1 MHCSFNINKN
11 DESLQLIYNEEKIYI
26 KINSNKIS
34 EERLNSKES
43 FVFKYLIENSSI
55 SNPQS
60 ARDVEESFK
69 LHFDEE
75 FSLYALKN
83 IIASIRKKYR
93 NLCNK
98 AKINSNSELISNLY
112 KVGYFIDLDKSSENC
127 IAPKHNITPF
137 KPNHIELLKL
147 MINTYQKDLI
157 KALITVV
164 TISSFFLF
172 AIYFFQILYTTKIA
186 SEYSENTKLIAEEVM
201 NYGCGSQV
209 SVHALRHSLNI
220 DSVLLTTPY
229 RSCYISKTRSEMV
242 KLDQIDDFY
251 NSADFSYSHFAD
263 HEHNIDLTVR
273 ISKRP
278 IEARYKNSLLPLL
291 VDSVSIQKNDHDI
304 LNLGESN
311 QPIYQ
316 TSLSTGASITFYS
329 DNVVELWAALALLL
343 ATLLYRSYI
352 LGFITYMYRW
362 RHISFEEEPIIN
374 TKDNTVLY
382 YELLSRVHNVGVLSF
397 INTMRRTNLLTF
409 HTILIIETVKNAKLN
424 NNHEIY
430 GVNVCPSAL
439 VGSNFSKLK
448 EHLDAMEANEFVVEI
463 TEYSNIGYG
472 CEVIDNI
479 KAIKKLG
486 ITIALDDF
494 GTGNN
499 NIEIIGIISPT
510 YLKLD
515 RCFVKDIESGEH
527 HQGVLLNISEIGRL
541 SNITMIYEGVE
552 TRRQQYILCQLGYNL
567 HQGYLYSRPN
577 NSKEITSDPI

>member
-1 MHCSFNINKN
+1 MHCSFNINN
-11 DESLQLIYNEEKIYI
+11 NNESLQLIYNEEKIYI
-26 KINSNKIS
+26 KRDSNKIS
-34 EERLNSKES
+34 EETLNSKES
-43 FVFKYLIENSSI
+43 FVFKYLIEHSSI

-93 NLCNK
+93 SLCKK
-98 AKINSNSELISNLY
+98 AKVDNNSELISNLY
-112 KVGYFIDLDKSSENC
+112 KVGYFIDLDKSSTNR
-127 IAPKHNITPF
+127 IAPKYDINQF
-137 KPNHIELLKL
+137 KPSQFEMLKL
-147 MINTYQKDLI
+147 MFNTYHRELI
-157 KALITVV
+157 KALITVF

-172 AIYFFQILYTTKIA
+172 VVYFFQILYTTKIA
-186 SEYSENTKLIAEEVM
+186 NEYSENTKHIAAEVM
-201 NYGCGSQV
+201 DYGCDSHGA
-209 SVHALRHSLNI
+209 VHSLRHSLNL
-220 DSVLLTTPY
+220 DSVVMTTPY
-229 RSCYISKTRSEMV
+229 GSCYISKTRSKMIE
-242 KLDQIDDFY
+242 LDQVDDFY
-251 NSADFSYSHFAD
+251 DSADFAYSRFID
-263 HEHNIDLTVR
+263 TEHDIEMIVR
-273 ISKRP
+273 ISKRS

-291 VDSVSIQKNDHDI
+291 VDSISIQKNGYYI
-304 LNLGESN
+304 LNLGEESKS
-311 QPIYQ
+311 IYQ
-316 TSLSTGASITFYS
+316 TSLPTGATITFYS
-329 DNVVELWAALALLL
+329 DDIVALWIALSLIL

-352 LGFITYMYRW
+352 LGFVIYLFRW
-362 RHISFEEEPIIN
+362 KHISFEEEPIIN
-374 TKDNTVLY
+374 TEDNSVLY
-382 YELLSRVHNVGVLSF
+382 YELLSRVRNVGVLSF
-397 INTMRRTNLLTF
+397 INTMRHTNLLTF
-409 HTILIIETVKNAKLN
+409 HTILLIETVRKAKLN
-424 NNHEIY
+424 NSHEIY

-439 VGSNFSKLK
+439 VGSNFARLR
-448 EHLDAMEANEFVVEI
+448 EHLAAMEANEFVVEI

-479 KAIKKLG
+479 KDIKKLG

-499 NIEIIGIISPT
+499 NIEIINVISPT

-567 HQGYLYSRPN
+567 HQGYLYSRPQ
-577 NSKEITSDPI
+577 STTDG

>member
-1 MHCSFNINKN
+1 MHCSFNINN
-11 DESLQLIYNEEKIYI
+11 NNESLQLIYNEEKIYI
-26 KINSNKIS
+26 KRNSNKIS
-34 EERLNSKES
+34 EETLNSKES
-43 FVFKYLIENSSI
+43 FVFKYLIEHSSI

-93 NLCNK
+93 SLCKK
-98 AKINSNSELISNLY
+98 AKVDNNSELISNLY
-112 KVGYFIDLDKSSENC
+112 KVGYFIDLDKSSTNR
-127 IAPKHNITPF
+127 IAPKYDINQF
-137 KPNHIELLKL
+137 KPSQFEMLKL
-147 MINTYQKDLI
+147 MFNTYHRELI
-157 KALITVV
+157 KALIAVF

-172 AIYFFQILYTTKIA
+172 VVYFFQILYTTKIA
-186 SEYSENTKLIAEEVM
+186 NEYSENTKHIAAEVM
-201 NYGCGSQV
+201 DYGCDSHGA
-209 SVHALRHSLNI
+209 VHSLRHSLNL
-220 DSVLLTTPY
+220 DSVVMTTPY
-229 RSCYISKTRSEMV
+229 GSCYISKTRSKMIE
-242 KLDQIDDFY
+242 LDQVDDFY
-251 NSADFSYSHFAD
+251 DSADFAYSRFID
-263 HEHNIDLTVR
+263 TEHDIEMIVR
-273 ISKRP
+273 ISKRS

-291 VDSVSIQKNDHDI
+291 VDSISIQKNGYYI
-304 LNLGESN
+304 LNLGEESKS
-311 QPIYQ
+311 IYQ
-316 TSLSTGASITFYS
+316 TSLPTGATITFYS
-329 DNVVELWAALALLL
+329 DDIVALWIALSLIL

-352 LGFITYMYRW
+352 LGFVIYLFRW
-362 RHISFEEEPIIN
+362 KHISFEEEPIIN
-374 TKDNTVLY
+374 TEDNSVLY
-382 YELLSRVHNVGVLSF
+382 YELLSRVRNVGVLSF

-409 HTILIIETVKNAKLN
+409 HTILLIETVRKAKLN
-424 NNHEIY
+424 NSHEIY

-439 VGSNFSKLK
+439 VGSNFARLR
-448 EHLDAMEANEFVVEI
+448 EHLAAMEANEFVVEI

-479 KAIKKLG
+479 KDIKKLG

-499 NIEIIGIISPT
+499 NIEIINVISPT

-567 HQGYLYSRPN
+567 HQGYLYSRPQ
-577 NSKEITSDPI
+577 STTDG

>member
-1 MHCSFNINKN
+1 LPCQIGH
-11 DESLQLIYNEEKIYI
+11 
-26 KINSNKIS
+26 
-34 EERLNSKES
+34 
-43 FVFKYLIENSSI
+43 SSI

-93 NLCNK
+93 SLCKK
-98 AKINSNSELISNLY
+98 AKVDNNSELISNLY
-112 KVGYFIDLDKSSENC
+112 KVGYFIDLDKSSTNR
-127 IAPKHNITPF
+127 IAPKYDINQF
-137 KPNHIELLKL
+137 KPSQFEMLKL
-147 MINTYQKDLI
+147 MFNTYHRELI
-157 KALITVV
+157 KALIAVF

-172 AIYFFQILYTTKIA
+172 VVYFFQILYTTKIA
-186 SEYSENTKLIAEEVM
+186 NEYSENTKHIAAEVM
-201 NYGCGSQV
+201 DYGCDSHGA
-209 SVHALRHSLNI
+209 VHSLRHSLNL
-220 DSVLLTTPY
+220 DSVVMTTPY
-229 RSCYISKTRSEMV
+229 DSCYISKTRSKMIE
-242 KLDQIDDFY
+242 LNQLDDFY
-251 NSADFSYSHFAD
+251 DSADFAYSRFMD
-263 HEHNIDLTVR
+263 TEHDIEMVAR
-273 ISKRP
+273 ISKRS

-291 VDSVSIQKNDHDI
+291 VDSISIQKNGYHI
-304 LNLGESN
+304 LNLGEESKS
-311 QPIYQ
+311 IYQ
-316 TSLSTGASITFYS
+316 TSLPTGATITFYS
-329 DNVVELWAALALLL
+329 DDIVALWIALSLIL

-352 LGFITYMYRW
+352 LGFVIYLFRW
-362 RHISFEEEPIIN
+362 KHISFEEEPIIN
-374 TKDNTVLY
+374 TEDNCVLY
-382 YELLSRVHNVGVLSF
+382 YELLSRVRNVGVLSF

-409 HTILIIETVKNAKLN
+409 HTILLIETVRKAKLN
-424 NNHEIY
+424 NSHEIY

-439 VGSNFSKLK
+439 VGSNFARLR
-448 EHLDAMEANEFVVEI
+448 EHLAAMEANEFVVEI

-479 KAIKKLG
+479 KDIKKLG

-499 NIEIIGIISPT
+499 NIEIINVISPA

-577 NSKEITSDPI
+577 DSKEQ

>member
-1 MHCSFNINKN
+1 MHCSFNINN
-11 DESLQLIYNEEKIYI
+11 NNESLQLIYNEEKIYI
-26 KINSNKIS
+26 KRDSNKIS
-34 EERLNSKES
+34 EETLNSKES
-43 FVFKYLIENSSI
+43 FVFKYLIEHSSI

-93 NLCNK
+93 SLCKK
-98 AKINSNSELISNLY
+98 AKVDNNSEFISNLY
-112 KVGYFIDLDKSSENC
+112 KVGYFIDLDKSSTNR
-127 IAPKHNITPF
+127 IAPKYDINQF
-137 KPNHIELLKL
+137 KPSQFEMLKL
-147 MINTYQKDLI
+147 MFNTYHRELI
-157 KALITVV
+157 KALIAVF

-172 AIYFFQILYTTKIA
+172 VVYFSQILYTTKIA
-186 SEYSENTKLIAEEVM
+186 NEYSENTKHIAAEVM
-201 NYGCGSQV
+201 DYGCDSHGA
-209 SVHALRHSLNI
+209 VHSLRHSLNL
-220 DSVLLTTPY
+220 DSVVMTTPY
-229 RSCYISKTRSEMV
+229 DSCYISKTRSKMIE
-242 KLDQIDDFY
+242 LNQLDDFY
-251 NSADFSYSHFAD
+251 DSADFAYSRFMD
-263 HEHNIDLTVR
+263 TEHDIEMVAR
-273 ISKRP
+273 ISKRS

-291 VDSVSIQKNDHDI
+291 VDSISIQKNGYHI
-304 LNLGESN
+304 LNLGEESKS
-311 QPIYQ
+311 IYQ
-316 TSLSTGASITFYS
+316 TSLPTGATITFYS
-329 DNVVELWAALALLL
+329 DDIVALWIALSLIL

-352 LGFITYMYRW
+352 LGFVIYLFRW
-362 RHISFEEEPIIN
+362 KHISFEEEPIIN
-374 TKDNTVLY
+374 TEDNCVLY
-382 YELLSRVHNVGVLSF
+382 YELLSRVRNVGVLSF

-409 HTILIIETVKNAKLN
+409 HTILLIETVRKAKLN
-424 NNHEIY
+424 NSHEIY

-439 VGSNFSKLK
+439 VGSNFARLR
-448 EHLDAMEANEFVVEI
+448 EHLAAMEANEFVVEI

-479 KAIKKLG
+479 KDIKKLG

-499 NIEIIGIISPT
+499 NIEIINVISPA

-577 NSKEITSDPI
+577 DSKEQ

>member
-1 MHCSFNINKN
+1 MHCSFNINN
-11 DESLQLIYNEEKIYI
+11 NNESLQLIYNEEKIYI
-26 KINSNKIS
+26 KRDSNKIS
-34 EERLNSKES
+34 EETLNSKES
-43 FVFKYLIENSSI
+43 FVFKYLIEHSSI

-93 NLCNK
+93 SLCKK
-98 AKINSNSELISNLY
+98 AKVDNNSELISNLY
-112 KVGYFIDLDKSSENC
+112 KVGYFIDLDKSSTNR
-127 IAPKHNITPF
+127 IAPKYDINQF
-137 KPNHIELLKL
+137 KPSQFEMLKL
-147 MINTYQKDLI
+147 MFNTYHRELI
-157 KALITVV
+157 KALIAVF

-172 AIYFFQILYTTKIA
+172 VVYFSQILYTTKIA
-186 SEYSENTKLIAEEVM
+186 NEYSENTKHIAAEVM
-201 NYGCGSQV
+201 DYGCDSHGA
-209 SVHALRHSLNI
+209 VHSLRHSLNL
-220 DSVLLTTPY
+220 DSVVMTTPY
-229 RSCYISKTRSEMV
+229 DSCYISKTRSKMIE
-242 KLDQIDDFY
+242 LNQLDDFY
-251 NSADFSYSHFAD
+251 DSADFAYSRFMD
-263 HEHNIDLTVR
+263 TEHDIEMVAR
-273 ISKRP
+273 ISKRS

-291 VDSVSIQKNDHDI
+291 VDSISIQKNGYHI
-304 LNLGESN
+304 LNLGEESKS
-311 QPIYQ
+311 IYQ
-316 TSLSTGASITFYS
+316 TSLPTGATITFYS
-329 DNVVELWAALALLL
+329 DDIVALWIALSLIL

-352 LGFITYMYRW
+352 LGFVIYLFRW
-362 RHISFEEEPIIN
+362 KHISFEEEPIIN
-374 TKDNTVLY
+374 TEDNCVLY
-382 YELLSRVHNVGVLSF
+382 YELLSRVRNVGVLSF

-409 HTILIIETVKNAKLN
+409 HTILLIETVRKAKLN
-424 NNHEIY
+424 NSHEIY

-439 VGSNFSKLK
+439 VGSNFARLR
-448 EHLDAMEANEFVVEI
+448 EHLTAMEANEFVVEI

-479 KAIKKLG
+479 KDIKKLG

-499 NIEIIGIISPT
+499 NIEIINVISPA

-577 NSKEITSDPI
+577 DSKEQ

>member
-1 MHCSFNINKN
+1 MHCSFNINN
-11 DESLQLIYNEEKIYI
+11 NNESLQLIYNEEKIYI
-26 KINSNKIS
+26 KRDSNKIS
-34 EERLNSKES
+34 EETLNSKES
-43 FVFKYLIENSSI
+43 FVFKYLIEHSSI

-93 NLCNK
+93 SLCKK
-98 AKINSNSELISNLY
+98 AKVDNNSELISNLY
-112 KVGYFIDLDKSSENC
+112 KVGYFIDLDKSSTNR
-127 IAPKHNITPF
+127 IAPKYDINQF
-137 KPNHIELLKL
+137 KPSQFEMLKL
-147 MINTYQKDLI
+147 MFNTYHRELI
-157 KALITVV
+157 KALIAVF

-172 AIYFFQILYTTKIA
+172 VVYFFQILYTTKIA
-186 SEYSENTKLIAEEVM
+186 NEYSENTKHIAAEVM
-201 NYGCGSQV
+201 DYGCDSHGA
-209 SVHALRHSLNI
+209 VHSLRHSLNL
-220 DSVLLTTPY
+220 DSVVMTTPY
-229 RSCYISKTRSEMV
+229 GSCYISKTRSKMIE
-242 KLDQIDDFY
+242 LDQVDDFY
-251 NSADFSYSHFAD
+251 DSADFAYSRFID
-263 HEHNIDLTVR
+263 TEHDIEMIVR
-273 ISKRP
+273 ISKRS

-291 VDSVSIQKNDHDI
+291 VDSISIQKNGYYI
-304 LNLGESN
+304 LNLGEESKS
-311 QPIYQ
+311 IYQ
-316 TSLSTGASITFYS
+316 TSLPTGATITFYS
-329 DNVVELWAALALLL
+329 DDIVALWIALSLILV
-343 ATLLYRSYI
+343 TLLYRSYI
-352 LGFITYMYRW
+352 LGFVIYLFRW
-362 RHISFEEEPIIN
+362 KHISFEEEPIIN
-374 TKDNTVLY
+374 TEDNSVLY
-382 YELLSRVHNVGVLSF
+382 YELLSRVRNVGVLSF

-409 HTILIIETVKNAKLN
+409 HTILLIETVRKAKLN
-424 NNHEIY
+424 NSHEIY

-439 VGSNFSKLK
+439 VGSNFARLR
-448 EHLDAMEANEFVVEI
+448 EHLAAMEANEFVVEI

-479 KAIKKLG
+479 KDIKKLG

-499 NIEIIGIISPT
+499 NIEIINVISPT

-577 NSKEITSDPI
+577 DSKEQ

>member
-1 MHCSFNINKN
+1 MHCSFNINN
-11 DESLQLIYNEEKIYI
+11 NNESLQLIYNEEKIYI
-26 KINSNKIS
+26 KRDSNKIS
-34 EERLNSKES
+34 EETLNSKES
-43 FVFKYLIENSSI
+43 FVFKYLIEHSSI

-93 NLCNK
+93 NLCKK
-98 AKINSNSELISNLY
+98 AKIDNNSELISNLY
-112 KVGYFIDLDKSSENC
+112 KVGYFIDLDKSSTNC
-127 IAPKHNITPF
+127 IAPKYDINQF
-137 KPNHIELLKL
+137 KPSQIEMLK
-147 MINTYQKDLI
+147 MMFNTYHRELI
-157 KALITVV
+157 KALITVF

-172 AIYFFQILYTTKIA
+172 VVYFSQILYTTKIA
-186 SEYSENTKLIAEEVM
+186 NEYSENTKHIAAEVM
-201 NYGCGSQV
+201 DYGCDSHGA
-209 SVHALRHSLNI
+209 VHSLRHSLNL
-220 DSVLLTTPY
+220 DSVVMTTPY
-229 RSCYISKTRSEMV
+229 DSCYISKTRSKMIE
-242 KLDQIDDFY
+242 LNQLDDFY
-251 NSADFSYSHFAD
+251 DSADFAYSRFID
-263 HEHNIDLTVR
+263 TEHDIEMVAR
-273 ISKRP
+273 ISKRS
-278 IEARYKNSLLPLL
+278 IEARYNNSLLPLL
-291 VDSVSIQKNDHDI
+291 VDSISIQKNGNYI
-304 LNLGESN
+304 LNLGEESKS
-311 QPIYQ
+311 IYQ
-316 TSLSTGASITFYS
+316 TSLPTGATITFYS
-329 DNVVELWAALALLL
+329 DDIVALWIALSLIL

-352 LGFITYMYRW
+352 LGFVIYLFRW
-362 RHISFEEEPIIN
+362 KHISFEEEPIIN
-374 TKDNTVLY
+374 TEDNSVLY
-382 YELLSRVHNVGVLSF
+382 YELLSRVRNVGVLSF

-409 HTILIIETVKNAKLN
+409 HTILLIETVRKAKLN
-424 NNHEIY
+424 NSHEIY

-439 VGSNFSKLK
+439 VGSNFARLR
-448 EHLDAMEANEFVVEI
+448 EHLTAMEANEFVVEI

-479 KAIKKLG
+479 KDIKKLG

-499 NIEIIGIISPT
+499 NIEIINVISPT

-577 NSKEITSDPI
+577 DSKEQ

>member
-1 MHCSFNINKN
+1 MHCSFNINN
-11 DESLQLIYNEEKIYI
+11 NNESLQLIYNEEKIYI
-26 KINSNKIS
+26 KRDSNKIS
-34 EERLNSKES
+34 EETLNSKES
-43 FVFKYLIENSSI
+43 FVFKYLIEHSSI

-93 NLCNK
+93 SLCKK
-98 AKINSNSELISNLY
+98 AKVDNNSELISNLY
-112 KVGYFIDLDKSSENC
+112 KVGYFIDLDKSSTNR
-127 IAPKHNITPF
+127 IAPKYDINQF
-137 KPNHIELLKL
+137 KPSQFEMLKL
-147 MINTYQKDLI
+147 MFNTYHRELI
-157 KALITVV
+157 KALIAVF

-172 AIYFFQILYTTKIA
+172 VVYFFQILYTTKIA
-186 SEYSENTKLIAEEVM
+186 NEYSENTKHIAAEVM
-201 NYGCGSQV
+201 DYGCDSHGA
-209 SVHALRHSLNI
+209 VHSLRHSLNL
-220 DSVLLTTPY
+220 DSVVMTTPY
-229 RSCYISKTRSEMV
+229 DSCYISKTRSKMIE
-242 KLDQIDDFY
+242 LNQLDDFY
-251 NSADFSYSHFAD
+251 DSADFAYSRFMD
-263 HEHNIDLTVR
+263 TEHDIEMVAR
-273 ISKRP
+273 ISKRS

-291 VDSVSIQKNDHDI
+291 VDSISIQKNGYHI
-304 LNLGESN
+304 LNLGEESKS
-311 QPIYQ
+311 IYQ
-316 TSLSTGASITFYS
+316 TSLPTGATITFYS
-329 DNVVELWAALALLL
+329 DDIVALWIALSLIL

-352 LGFITYMYRW
+352 LGFVIYLFRW
-362 RHISFEEEPIIN
+362 KHISFEEEPIIN
-374 TKDNTVLY
+374 TEDNCVLY
-382 YELLSRVHNVGVLSF
+382 YELLSRVRNVGVLSF

-409 HTILIIETVKNAKLN
+409 HTILLIETVRKAKLN
-424 NNHEIY
+424 NSHEIY

-439 VGSNFSKLK
+439 VGSNFARLR
-448 EHLDAMEANEFVVEI
+448 EHLAAMEANEFVVEI

-479 KAIKKLG
+479 KDIKKLG

-499 NIEIIGIISPT
+499 NIEIINVISPA

-577 NSKEITSDPI
+577 DSKEQ

>member
-1 MHCSFNINKN
+1 MHCSFNINN
-11 DESLQLIYNEEKIYI
+11 NNESLQLIYNEEKIYI
-26 KINSNKIS
+26 KRDSNKIS
-34 EERLNSKES
+34 EETLNSKES
-43 FVFKYLIENSSI
+43 FVFKYLIEHSSI

-93 NLCNK
+93 SLCKK
-98 AKINSNSELISNLY
+98 AKVDNNSELISNLY
-112 KVGYFIDLDKSSENC
+112 KVGYFIDLDKSSTNR
-127 IAPKHNITPF
+127 IAPKYDINQF
-137 KPNHIELLKL
+137 KPSQFEMLKL
-147 MINTYQKDLI
+147 MFNTYHRELI
-157 KALITVV
+157 KALIAVF

-172 AIYFFQILYTTKIA
+172 VVYFFQILYTTKIA
-186 SEYSENTKLIAEEVM
+186 NEYSENTKHIAAELM
-201 NYGCGSQV
+201 DYGCDSQGA
-209 SVHALRHSLNI
+209 VHSLRHSLNL
-220 DSVLLTTPY
+220 DSVVMTTPY
-229 RSCYISKTRSEMV
+229 GSCYISKTRSKMIELNQV
-242 KLDQIDDFY
+242 DDFY
-251 NSADFSYSHFAD
+251 DSADFAYSRFMD
-263 HEHNIDLTVR
+263 TEHDIEMVAR
-273 ISKRP
+273 ISKRS

-291 VDSVSIQKNDHDI
+291 VDSISIQKNGYYI
-304 LNLGESN
+304 LNLGEESKS
-311 QPIYQ
+311 IYQ
-316 TSLSTGASITFYS
+316 TSLPTGATITFYS
-329 DNVVELWAALALLL
+329 DDIVALWIALSLIL

-352 LGFITYMYRW
+352 LGFVIYLFRW
-362 RHISFEEEPIIN
+362 KHISFEEEPIIN
-374 TKDNTVLY
+374 TEDNSVLY
-382 YELLSRVHNVGVLSF
+382 YELLSRVRNVGVLSF
-397 INTMRRTNLLTF
+397 INTMRLTNLLTF
-409 HTILIIETVKNAKLN
+409 HTILLIETVRKAKLN
-424 NNHEIY
+424 NSHEIY

-439 VGSNFSKLK
+439 VGSNFARLR
-448 EHLDAMEANEFVVEI
+448 EHLAAMEANEFVVEI

-479 KAIKKLG
+479 KDIKKLG

-499 NIEIIGIISPT
+499 NIEIINVISPT

-577 NSKEITSDPI
+577 DSKEQ

>member
-1 MHCSFNINKN
+1 MHCSFNINN
-11 DESLQLIYNEEKIYI
+11 NNESLQLIYNEEKIYI
-26 KINSNKIS
+26 KRDSNKIS
-34 EERLNSKES
+34 EETLNSKES
-43 FVFKYLIENSSI
+43 FVFKYLIEHSSI

-93 NLCNK
+93 SLCKK
-98 AKINSNSELISNLY
+98 AKVDNNSELISNLY
-112 KVGYFIDLDKSSENC
+112 KVGYFIDLDKSSTNR
-127 IAPKHNITPF
+127 IAPKYDINQF
-137 KPNHIELLKL
+137 KPSQFEMLKL
-147 MINTYQKDLI
+147 MFNTYHRELI
-157 KALITVV
+157 KALITVF

-172 AIYFFQILYTTKIA
+172 VVYFFQILYTTKIA
-186 SEYSENTKLIAEEVM
+186 NEYSENTKHIAAEVM
-201 NYGCGSQV
+201 DYGCDSHGA
-209 SVHALRHSLNI
+209 VHSLRHSLNL
-220 DSVLLTTPY
+220 DSVVMTTPY
-229 RSCYISKTRSEMV
+229 SSCYISKTRSKMIE
-242 KLDQIDDFY
+242 LDQVDDFY
-251 NSADFSYSHFAD
+251 DSADFVYSRFID
-263 HEHNIDLTVR
+263 TEHDIEMIVR
-273 ISKRP
+273 ISKRS

-291 VDSVSIQKNDHDI
+291 VDSISIQKNGYYI
-304 LNLGESN
+304 LNLGEESKS
-311 QPIYQ
+311 IYQ
-316 TSLSTGASITFYS
+316 TSLPTGATITFYS
-329 DNVVELWAALALLL
+329 DDIVALWIALSLILAA
-343 ATLLYRSYI
+343 LLYRSYI
-352 LGFITYMYRW
+352 LGFMIYLFRW
-362 RHISFEEEPIIN
+362 KHISFEEEPIIN
-374 TKDNTVLY
+374 TEDSSVLY
-382 YELLSRVHNVGVLSF
+382 YELLSRVRNVGVLSF

-409 HTILIIETVKNAKLN
+409 HTILLIETVRKAKLN
-424 NNHEIY
+424 NSHEIY

-439 VGSNFSKLK
+439 VGSNFARLR
-448 EHLDAMEANEFVVEI
+448 EHLAAMEANEFVVEI

-479 KAIKKLG
+479 KDIKKLG

-499 NIEIIGIISPT
+499 NIEIINVISPT

-567 HQGYLYSRPN
+567 HQGYLYSRPQ
-577 NSKEITSDPI
+577 STTDA

>member
-1 MHCSFNINKN
+1 MHCSFNINN
-11 DESLQLIYNEEKIYI
+11 NNESLQLIYNEEKIYI
-26 KINSNKIS
+26 KKDSNKIS
-34 EERLNSKES
+34 EETLNSKES
-43 FVFKYLIENSSI
+43 FVFKYLIENASI

-93 NLCNK
+93 NLCKK
-98 AKINSNSELISNLY
+98 AKVDNNSELISNLY
-112 KVGYFIDLDKSSENC
+112 KVGYFIDLDKSSENR
-127 IAPKHNITPF
+127 IAPKYDINQF
-137 KPNHIELLKL
+137 KPSQATMLKL
-147 MINTYQKDLI
+147 MFNTYHKELI
-157 KALITVV
+157 RALITVLTV
-164 TISSFFLF
+164 TSLFLLV
-172 AIYFFQILYTTKIA
+172 IYFFQILYTMKIA
-186 SEYSENTKLIAEEVM
+186 DEYSENTLHIAEEIM
-201 NYGCGSQV
+201 DFGCDTTGAIHS
-209 SVHALRHSLNI
+209 LRHSLNL
-220 DSVLLTTPY
+220 DSVVMTTPQG
-229 RSCYISKTRSEMV
+229 SCFISKARSQSVEID
-242 KLDQIDDFY
+242 KIDDFY
-251 NSADFSYSHFAD
+251 DSRDFSYSRFTNS
-263 HEHNIDLTVR
+263 EKNTELTVR
-273 ISKRP
+273 ISKGS
-278 IEARYKNSLLPLL
+278 IEARYRNSLLPLL
-291 VDSVSIQKNDHDI
+291 VDSVSIQKNGYYI
-304 LNLGESN
+304 LNLGETN
-311 QPIYQ
+311 QAIY
-316 TSLSTGASITFYS
+316 TSPLPSGATITFYS
-329 DNVVELWAALALLL
+329 DDIVALWMATSILLS
-343 ATLLYRSYI
+343 TLLYRSYI
-352 LGFITYMYRW
+352 LGFFIYLFRW
-362 RHISFEEEPIIN
+362 KNISFEEEPIIN
-374 TKDNTVLY
+374 TEDNTVLY
-382 YELLSRVHNVGVLSF
+382 YELLSRVRNVGVLSF

-409 HTILIIETVKNAKLN
+409 HTILLIETVRNAKLHN
-424 NNHEIY
+424 SHEIY

-439 VGSNFSKLK
+439 VGNNFSKLK

-499 NIEIIGIISPT
+499 NIEIISVISPT

-567 HQGYLYSRPN
+567 HQGYLYSRPQ
-577 NSKEITSDPI
+577 STFS

>member
-1 MHCSFNINKN
+1 MHCSFNINN
-11 DESLQLIYNEEKIYI
+11 NNESLQLIYNEEKIYI
-26 KINSNKIS
+26 KRDSNKIS
-34 EERLNSKES
+34 EETLNSKES
-43 FVFKYLIENSSI
+43 FVFKYLIEHSSI

-93 NLCNK
+93 SLCKK
-98 AKINSNSELISNLY
+98 AKVDNNSELISNLY
-112 KVGYFIDLDKSSENC
+112 KVGYFIDLDKSSTNR
-127 IAPKHNITPF
+127 IAPKYDINQF
-137 KPNHIELLKL
+137 KPSQFEMLKL
-147 MINTYQKDLI
+147 MFNTYHRELI
-157 KALITVV
+157 KALITVFTV
-164 TISSFFLF
+164 SSFFLF
-172 AIYFFQILYTTKIA
+172 VVYFFQILYTTKIA
-186 SEYSENTKLIAEEVM
+186 NEYSENTKHIAAEVM
-201 NYGCGSQV
+201 DYGCDSHGA
-209 SVHALRHSLNI
+209 VHSLRHSLNL
-220 DSVLLTTPY
+220 DSVVMTTPY
-229 RSCYISKTRSEMV
+229 DSCYISKTRSKMIE
-242 KLDQIDDFY
+242 LNQLDDFY
-251 NSADFSYSHFAD
+251 DSADFAYSRFMD
-263 HEHNIDLTVR
+263 TEHDIEMVAR
-273 ISKRP
+273 ISKRS

-291 VDSVSIQKNDHDI
+291 VDSISIQKNGYHI
-304 LNLGESN
+304 LNLGEESKS
-311 QPIYQ
+311 IYQ
-316 TSLSTGASITFYS
+316 TSLPTGATITFYS
-329 DNVVELWAALALLL
+329 DDIVALWIALSLIL

-352 LGFITYMYRW
+352 LGFVIYLFRW
-362 RHISFEEEPIIN
+362 KHISFEEEPIIN
-374 TKDNTVLY
+374 TEDNCVLY
-382 YELLSRVHNVGVLSF
+382 YELLSRVRNVGVLSF

-409 HTILIIETVKNAKLN
+409 HTILLIETVRKAKLN
-424 NNHEIY
+424 NSHEIY

-439 VGSNFSKLK
+439 VGSNFARLR
-448 EHLDAMEANEFVVEI
+448 EHLAAMEANEFVVEI

-479 KAIKKLG
+479 KDIKKLG

-499 NIEIIGIISPT
+499 NIEIINVISPA

-577 NSKEITSDPI
+577 DSKEQ

>member
-1 MHCSFNINKN
+1 MHCSFNINN
-11 DESLQLIYNEEKIYI
+11 NNESLQLIYNEEKIYI
-26 KINSNKIS
+26 KRDSNKIS
-34 EERLNSKES
+34 EETLNSKES
-43 FVFKYLIENSSI
+43 FVFKYLIEHSSI

-93 NLCNK
+93 SLCKK
-98 AKINSNSELISNLY
+98 AKVDNNSELISNLY
-112 KVGYFIDLDKSSENC
+112 KVGYFIDLDKSSTNR
-127 IAPKHNITPF
+127 IAPKYDINQF
-137 KPNHIELLKL
+137 KPSQFEMLKL
-147 MINTYQKDLI
+147 MFNTYHRELI
-157 KALITVV
+157 KALIAVF

-172 AIYFFQILYTTKIA
+172 VVYFFQILYTTKIA
-186 SEYSENTKLIAEEVM
+186 NEYSENTKHIAAEVM
-201 NYGCGSQV
+201 DYGCDSHGA
-209 SVHALRHSLNI
+209 VHSLRHSLNL
-220 DSVLLTTPY
+220 DSVVMTTPY
-229 RSCYISKTRSEMV
+229 GSCYISKTRSKMIELNQV
-242 KLDQIDDFY
+242 DDFY
-251 NSADFSYSHFAD
+251 DSADFAYSRFID
-263 HEHNIDLTVR
+263 TEHDIEMVAR
-273 ISKRP
+273 ISKRS
-278 IEARYKNSLLPLL
+278 IEARYNNSLLPLL
-291 VDSVSIQKNDHDI
+291 VDSISIQKNGYYI
-304 LNLGESN
+304 LNLGEESKS
-311 QPIYQ
+311 IYQ
-316 TSLSTGASITFYS
+316 TSLPTGATITFYS
-329 DNVVELWAALALLL
+329 DDIVALWIALSLIL

-352 LGFITYMYRW
+352 LGFVIYLFRW
-362 RHISFEEEPIIN
+362 KHISFEEEPIIN
-374 TKDNTVLY
+374 TEDNCVLY
-382 YELLSRVHNVGVLSF
+382 YELLSRVRNVDVLSF

-409 HTILIIETVKNAKLN
+409 HTILLIETVRKAKLN
-424 NNHEIY
+424 NSHEIY

-439 VGSNFSKLK
+439 VGSNFARLR
-448 EHLDAMEANEFVVEI
+448 EHLAAMEANEFVVEI

-479 KAIKKLG
+479 KDIKKLG

-499 NIEIIGIISPT
+499 NIEIINVISPA

-577 NSKEITSDPI
+577 DSKEQ

>member
-1 MHCSFNINKN
+1 MHCSFNINN
-11 DESLQLIYNEEKIYI
+11 NNESLQLIYNEEKIYI
-26 KINSNKIS
+26 KNNSNKIS
-34 EERLNSKES
+34 EESLNSKES
-43 FVFKYLIENSSI
+43 FVFKYLIEHSSI

-93 NLCNK
+93 NLCKK
-98 AKINSNSELISNLY
+98 AKIDNNSELISNLY
-112 KVGYFIDLDKSSENC
+112 KVGYFIDLDKSSTNR
-127 IAPKHNITPF
+127 IAPKYDINQF
-137 KPNHIELLKL
+137 KPSQFEMLKL
-147 MINTYQKDLI
+147 MFNTYHRELI
-157 KALITVV
+157 KALIAVF

-172 AIYFFQILYTTKIA
+172 VVYFSQILYTTKIA
-186 SEYSENTKLIAEEVM
+186 NEYSENTKHIAAEVM
-201 NYGCGSQV
+201 DYGCDSHGA
-209 SVHALRHSLNI
+209 VHSLRHSLNL
-220 DSVLLTTPY
+220 DSVVMTTPY
-229 RSCYISKTRSEMV
+229 GSCYISKTRSKMIELNQV
-242 KLDQIDDFY
+242 DDFY
-251 NSADFSYSHFAD
+251 DSADFAYSRFID
-263 HEHNIDLTVR
+263 TEHDIEMVAR
-273 ISKRP
+273 ISKRS
-278 IEARYKNSLLPLL
+278 IEARYNNSLLPLL
-291 VDSVSIQKNDHDI
+291 VDSISIQKNGNYI
-304 LNLGESN
+304 LNLGEESKS
-311 QPIYQ
+311 IYQ
-316 TSLSTGASITFYS
+316 TSLPTGATITFYS
-329 DNVVELWAALALLL
+329 DDIVALWIALSLIL

-352 LGFITYMYRW
+352 LGFVIYLFRW
-362 RHISFEEEPIIN
+362 KHISFEEEPIIN
-374 TKDNTVLY
+374 TEDNCVLY
-382 YELLSRVHNVGVLSF
+382 YELLSRVRNVGVLSF

-409 HTILIIETVKNAKLN
+409 HTILLIETVRKAKLN
-424 NNHEIY
+424 NSHEIY

-439 VGSNFSKLK
+439 VGSNFARLR
-448 EHLDAMEANEFVVEI
+448 EHLAAMEANEFVVEI

-479 KAIKKLG
+479 KDIKKLG

-499 NIEIIGIISPT
+499 NIEIINVISPA

-577 NSKEITSDPI
+577 DSKEQ

>member
-1 MHCSFNINKN
+1 MHCSFNINN
-11 DESLQLIYNEEKIYI
+11 NNESLQLIYNEEKIYI
-26 KINSNKIS
+26 KRDSNKIS
-34 EERLNSKES
+34 EETLNSKES
-43 FVFKYLIENSSI
+43 FVFKYLIEHSSI

-93 NLCNK
+93 SLCKK
-98 AKINSNSELISNLY
+98 AKVDNNSELISNLY
-112 KVGYFIDLDKSSENC
+112 KVGYFIDLDKSSTNR
-127 IAPKHNITPF
+127 IAPKYDINQF
-137 KPNHIELLKL
+137 KPSQFEMLKL
-147 MINTYQKDLI
+147 MFNTYHRELI
-157 KALITVV
+157 KALIAVF

-172 AIYFFQILYTTKIA
+172 VVYFFQILYTTKIA
-186 SEYSENTKLIAEEVM
+186 NEYSENTKHIAAEVM
-201 NYGCGSQV
+201 DYGCDSHGA
-209 SVHALRHSLNI
+209 VHSLRHSLNL
-220 DSVLLTTPY
+220 DSVVMTTPY
-229 RSCYISKTRSEMV
+229 GSCYISKTRSKMIE
-242 KLDQIDDFY
+242 LDQVDDFY
-251 NSADFSYSHFAD
+251 DSADFAYSRFID
-263 HEHNIDLTVR
+263 TEHDIEMIVR
-273 ISKRP
+273 ISKRS

-291 VDSVSIQKNDHDI
+291 VDSISIQKNGYYI
-304 LNLGESN
+304 LNLGEESKS
-311 QPIYQ
+311 IYQ
-316 TSLSTGASITFYS
+316 TSLPTGATITFYS
-329 DNVVELWAALALLL
+329 DDIVALWIALSLIL

-352 LGFITYMYRW
+352 LGFVIYLFRW
-362 RHISFEEEPIIN
+362 KHISFEEEPIIN
-374 TKDNTVLY
+374 TEDNSVLY
-382 YELLSRVHNVGVLSF
+382 YELLSRVRNVGVLSF

-409 HTILIIETVKNAKLN
+409 HTILLIETVRKAKLN
-424 NNHEIY
+424 NSHEIY

-439 VGSNFSKLK
+439 VGSNFARLR
-448 EHLDAMEANEFVVEI
+448 EHLAAMEANEFVVEI

-479 KAIKKLG
+479 KDIKKLG

-499 NIEIIGIISPT
+499 NIEIINVISPT

-567 HQGYLYSRPN
+567 HQGYLYSRPQ
-577 NSKEITSDPI
+577 STTDG

>member
-1 MHCSFNINKN
+1 MHCSFNINN
-11 DESLQLIYNEEKIYI
+11 NNESLQLIYNEEKIYI
-26 KINSNKIS
+26 KRDSNKIS
-34 EERLNSKES
+34 EETLNSKES
-43 FVFKYLIENSSI
+43 FVFKYLIEHSSI

-93 NLCNK
+93 SLCKK
-98 AKINSNSELISNLY
+98 AKVDNNSELISNLY
-112 KVGYFIDLDKSSENC
+112 KVGYFIDLDKSSTNR
-127 IAPKHNITPF
+127 IAPKYDINQF
-137 KPNHIELLKL
+137 KPSQFEMLKL
-147 MINTYQKDLI
+147 MFNTYHRELI
-157 KALITVV
+157 KALIAVF

-172 AIYFFQILYTTKIA
+172 VVYFFQILYTTKIA
-186 SEYSENTKLIAEEVM
+186 NEYSENTKHIAAEVM
-201 NYGCGSQV
+201 DYGCVNHGA
-209 SVHALRHSLNI
+209 VHSLRHSLNL
-220 DSVLLTTPY
+220 DSVVMTTPY
-229 RSCYISKTRSEMV
+229 GSCYISKTRSKMIEI
-242 KLDQIDDFY
+242 DQVDDFY
-251 NSADFSYSHFAD
+251 DSADFAYSRFID
-263 HEHNIDLTVR
+263 TEHNIEMVAR
-273 ISKRP
+273 ISKRS

-291 VDSVSIQKNDHDI
+291 VDSISIQKNGYYI
-304 LNLGESN
+304 LNLGEENKS
-311 QPIYQ
+311 IYQ
-316 TSLSTGASITFYS
+316 TQLPTGAIITFYS
-329 DNVVELWAALALLL
+329 DDIVALWITLSLIL

-352 LGFITYMYRW
+352 LGFVIYLFRW
-362 RHISFEEEPIIN
+362 KHISFEEEPIIN
-374 TKDNTVLY
+374 TEDNSVLY
-382 YELLSRVHNVGVLSF
+382 YELLSRVRNVGVLSF

-409 HTILIIETVKNAKLN
+409 HIILLIETVRKAKLN
-424 NNHEIY
+424 NSHEIY

-439 VGSNFSKLK
+439 VGSNFARLRA
-448 EHLDAMEANEFVVEI
+448 HLAAMEANEFVVEI

-479 KAIKKLG
+479 KDIKKLG

-499 NIEIIGIISPT
+499 NIEIINVISPT

-577 NSKEITSDPI
+577 DSEEQ

>member
-1 MHCSFNINKN
+1 MHCSFNINN
-11 DESLQLIYNEEKIYI
+11 NNESLQLIYNEEKIYI
-26 KINSNKIS
+26 KRDSNKIS
-34 EERLNSKES
+34 EETLNSKES
-43 FVFKYLIENSSI
+43 FVFKYLIEHSSI

-93 NLCNK
+93 SLCKK
-98 AKINSNSELISNLY
+98 AKVDNNSELISNLY
-112 KVGYFIDLDKSSENC
+112 KVGYFIDLDKSSTNR
-127 IAPKHNITPF
+127 IAPKYDINQF
-137 KPNHIELLKL
+137 KPSQFEMLKL
-147 MINTYQKDLI
+147 MFNTYHRELI
-157 KALITVV
+157 KALIAVF

-172 AIYFFQILYTTKIA
+172 VVYFFQILYTTKIA
-186 SEYSENTKLIAEEVM
+186 NEYSENTKHIASEVM
-201 NYGCGSQV
+201 DYGCDSHGA
-209 SVHALRHSLNI
+209 VHSLRHSLNL
-220 DSVLLTTPY
+220 DSVVMTTPY
-229 RSCYISKTRSEMV
+229 GSCYISKTRSKMIELNQV
-242 KLDQIDDFY
+242 DDFY
-251 NSADFSYSHFAD
+251 DSADFAYSRFID
-263 HEHNIDLTVR
+263 TEHDIEMIVR
-273 ISKRP
+273 ISKRS

-291 VDSVSIQKNDHDI
+291 VDSISIQKNGYYI
-304 LNLGESN
+304 LNLGEESKS
-311 QPIYQ
+311 IYQ
-316 TSLSTGASITFYS
+316 TSLPTGATITFYS
-329 DNVVELWAALALLL
+329 DDIVALWIALSLIL

-352 LGFITYMYRW
+352 LGFVIYLFRW
-362 RHISFEEEPIIN
+362 KHISFEEEPIIN
-374 TKDNTVLY
+374 TEDNSVLY
-382 YELLSRVHNVGVLSF
+382 YELLSRVRNVGVLSF

-409 HTILIIETVKNAKLN
+409 HTILLIETVRKAKLN
-424 NNHEIY
+424 NSHEIY

-439 VGSNFSKLK
+439 VGSNFARLR
-448 EHLDAMEANEFVVEI
+448 EHLVAMEANEFVVEI

-479 KAIKKLG
+479 KDIKKLG

-499 NIEIIGIISPT
+499 NIEIINVISPT

-567 HQGYLYSRPN
+567 HQGYLYSRPQ
-577 NSKEITSDPI
+577 STTDG

>member
-1 MHCSFNINKN
+1 MHCSFNINN
-11 DESLQLIYNEEKIYI
+11 NNESLQLIYNEEKIYI
-26 KINSNKIS
+26 KRDSNKIS
-34 EERLNSKES
+34 EETLNSKES
-43 FVFKYLIENSSI
+43 FVFKYLIEHSSI

-93 NLCNK
+93 SLCKK
-98 AKINSNSELISNLY
+98 AKVDNNSELISNLY
-112 KVGYFIDLDKSSENC
+112 KVGYFIDLDKSSTNR
-127 IAPKHNITPF
+127 IAPKYDINQF
-137 KPNHIELLKL
+137 KPSQFEMLKL
-147 MINTYQKDLI
+147 MFNTYHRELI
-157 KALITVV
+157 KALIAVF

-172 AIYFFQILYTTKIA
+172 VVYFFQILYTTKIA
-186 SEYSENTKLIAEEVM
+186 NEYSENTKHIAAEVM
-201 NYGCGSQV
+201 DYGCDSHGA
-209 SVHALRHSLNI
+209 VHSLRHSLNL
-220 DSVLLTTPY
+220 DSVVMTTPY
-229 RSCYISKTRSEMV
+229 GSCYISKTRSKMIELNQV
-242 KLDQIDDFY
+242 DDFY
-251 NSADFSYSHFAD
+251 DSADLAYSRFMD
-263 HEHNIDLTVR
+263 TEHDIEMVAR
-273 ISKRP
+273 ISKRS

-291 VDSVSIQKNDHDI
+291 VDSISIQKNGYHI
-304 LNLGESN
+304 LNLGEESKS
-311 QPIYQ
+311 IYQ
-316 TSLSTGASITFYS
+316 TSLPTGATITFYS
-329 DNVVELWAALALLL
+329 DDIVALWIALSLIL

-352 LGFITYMYRW
+352 LGFVIYLFRW
-362 RHISFEEEPIIN
+362 KHISFEEEPIIN
-374 TKDNTVLY
+374 TEDNCVLY
-382 YELLSRVHNVGVLSF
+382 YELLSRVRNVGVLSF

-409 HTILIIETVKNAKLN
+409 HTILLIETVRKAKLN
-424 NNHEIY
+424 NSHEIY

-439 VGSNFSKLK
+439 VGSNFARLR
-448 EHLDAMEANEFVVEI
+448 EHLAAMEANEFVVEI

-479 KAIKKLG
+479 KDIKKLG

-499 NIEIIGIISPT
+499 NIEIINVISPA

-577 NSKEITSDPI
+577 DSKEQ

>member
-1 MHCSFNINKN
+1 MHCSFNINN
-11 DESLQLIYNEEKIYI
+11 NNESLQLIYNEEKIYI
-26 KINSNKIS
+26 KRDSNKIS
-34 EERLNSKES
+34 EETLNSKES
-43 FVFKYLIENSSI
+43 FVFKYLIEHSSI

-93 NLCNK
+93 SLCKK
-98 AKINSNSELISNLY
+98 AKVDNNSELISNLY
-112 KVGYFIDLDKSSENC
+112 KVGYFIDLDKSSTNR
-127 IAPKHNITPF
+127 IAPKYDINQF
-137 KPNHIELLKL
+137 KPSQFEMLKLMFNTYHRELLK
-147 MINTYQKDLI
+147 
-157 KALITVV
+157 ALIAVF

-172 AIYFFQILYTTKIA
+172 VVYFFQILYTTKIA
-186 SEYSENTKLIAEEVM
+186 NEYSENTKHIAAEVM
-201 NYGCGSQV
+201 DYGCDSHGA
-209 SVHALRHSLNI
+209 VHSLRHSLNL
-220 DSVLLTTPY
+220 DSVVMTTPY
-229 RSCYISKTRSEMV
+229 GSCYISKTRSKMIELNQV
-242 KLDQIDDFY
+242 DDFY
-251 NSADFSYSHFAD
+251 DSADFAYSRFMD
-263 HEHNIDLTVR
+263 TEHDIEMVAR
-273 ISKRP
+273 ISKRS

-291 VDSVSIQKNDHDI
+291 VDSISIQKNGYYI
-304 LNLGESN
+304 LNLGEESKS
-311 QPIYQ
+311 IYQ
-316 TSLSTGASITFYS
+316 TSLPTGATITFYS
-329 DNVVELWAALALLL
+329 DDIVALWIALSLIL

-352 LGFITYMYRW
+352 LGFVIYLFRW
-362 RHISFEEEPIIN
+362 KHISFEEEPIIN
-374 TKDNTVLY
+374 TEDNSVLY
-382 YELLSRVHNVGVLSF
+382 YELLSRVRNVGVLSF

-409 HTILIIETVKNAKLN
+409 HTILLIETVRKAKLN
-424 NNHEIY
+424 NSHEIY

-439 VGSNFSKLK
+439 VGSNFARLR
-448 EHLDAMEANEFVVEI
+448 EHLAAMEANEFVVEI

-479 KAIKKLG
+479 KDIKKLG

-499 NIEIIGIISPT
+499 NIEIINIISPT

-577 NSKEITSDPI
+577 DSKEQ

>member
-1 MHCSFNINKN
+1 MHCSFNINN
-11 DESLQLIYNEEKIYI
+11 NNESLQLIYNEEKIYI
-26 KINSNKIS
+26 KRDSNKIS
-34 EERLNSKES
+34 EETLNSKES
-43 FVFKYLIENSSI
+43 FVFKYLIEHSSI

-93 NLCNK
+93 SLCKK
-98 AKINSNSELISNLY
+98 AKVDNNSELISNLY
-112 KVGYFIDLDKSSENC
+112 KVGYFIDLDKSSTNR
-127 IAPKHNITPF
+127 IAPKYDINQF
-137 KPNHIELLKL
+137 KPSQFEMLKL
-147 MINTYQKDLI
+147 MFNTYHRELI
-157 KALITVV
+157 KALIAVF

-172 AIYFFQILYTTKIA
+172 VVYFSQILYTTKIA
-186 SEYSENTKLIAEEVM
+186 NEYSENTKHIAAEVM
-201 NYGCGSQV
+201 DYGCDSHGA
-209 SVHALRHSLNI
+209 VHSLRHSLNL
-220 DSVLLTTPY
+220 DSVVMTTPY
-229 RSCYISKTRSEMV
+229 DSCYISKTRSKMIE
-242 KLDQIDDFY
+242 LNQLDDFY
-251 NSADFSYSHFAD
+251 DSADFAYSRFMD
-263 HEHNIDLTVR
+263 TEHDIEMVAR
-273 ISKRP
+273 ISKRS

-291 VDSVSIQKNDHDI
+291 VDSISIQKNGYHI
-304 LNLGESN
+304 LNLGEESKS
-311 QPIYQ
+311 IYQ
-316 TSLSTGASITFYS
+316 TSLPTGATITFYS
-329 DNVVELWAALALLL
+329 DDIVALWIALSLIL

-352 LGFITYMYRW
+352 LGFVIYLFRW
-362 RHISFEEEPIIN
+362 KHISFEEEPIIN
-374 TKDNTVLY
+374 TEDNCVLY
-382 YELLSRVHNVGVLSF
+382 YELLSRVRNVGVLSF

-409 HTILIIETVKNAKLN
+409 HTILLIEAVRKAKLN
-424 NNHEIY
+424 NSHEIY

-439 VGSNFSKLK
+439 VGSNFARLR
-448 EHLDAMEANEFVVEI
+448 EHLAAMEANEFVVEI

-479 KAIKKLG
+479 KDIKKLG

-499 NIEIIGIISPT
+499 NIEIINVISPA

-577 NSKEITSDPI
+577 DSKEQ

>member
-1 MHCSFNINKN
+1 MHCSFNINN
-11 DESLQLIYNEEKIYI
+11 NNESLQLIYNEEKIYI
-26 KINSNKIS
+26 KRDSNKIS
-34 EERLNSKES
+34 EETLNSKES
-43 FVFKYLIENSSI
+43 FVFKYLIEHSSI

-93 NLCNK
+93 SLCKK
-98 AKINSNSELISNLY
+98 AKVDNNSELISNLY
-112 KVGYFIDLDKSSENC
+112 KVGYFIDLDKSSTNR
-127 IAPKHNITPF
+127 IAPKYDINQF
-137 KPNHIELLKL
+137 KPSQFEMLKL
-147 MINTYQKDLI
+147 MFNTYHRELI
-157 KALITVV
+157 KALIAVF

-172 AIYFFQILYTTKIA
+172 VVYFFQILYTTKIA
-186 SEYSENTKLIAEEVM
+186 NEYSENTKHIAAEVM
-201 NYGCGSQV
+201 DYGCDSHGA
-209 SVHALRHSLNI
+209 VHSLRHSLNL
-220 DSVLLTTPY
+220 DSVVMTTPY
-229 RSCYISKTRSEMV
+229 GSCYISKTRSKMIE
-242 KLDQIDDFY
+242 LDQVDDFY
-251 NSADFSYSHFAD
+251 DSADFAYSRFID
-263 HEHNIDLTVR
+263 TEHDIEMIVR
-273 ISKRP
+273 ISKRS

-291 VDSVSIQKNDHDI
+291 VDSISIQKNGYYI
-304 LNLGESN
+304 LNLGEESKS
-311 QPIYQ
+311 IYQ
-316 TSLSTGASITFYS
+316 TSLPTGATITFYS
-329 DNVVELWAALALLL
+329 DDIVALWIALSLIL

-352 LGFITYMYRW
+352 LGFVIYLFRW
-362 RHISFEEEPIIN
+362 KHISFEEEPIIN
-374 TKDNTVLY
+374 TEDNSVLY
-382 YELLSRVHNVGVLSF
+382 YELLSRVRNVGVLSF

-409 HTILIIETVKNAKLN
+409 HTILLIETVRKAKLN
-424 NNHEIY
+424 NSHEIY

-439 VGSNFSKLK
+439 VGSNFARLR
-448 EHLDAMEANEFVVEI
+448 EHLVAMEANEFVVEI

-479 KAIKKLG
+479 KDIKKLG

-499 NIEIIGIISPT
+499 NIEIINVISPT

-567 HQGYLYSRPN
+567 HQGYLYSRPQ
-577 NSKEITSDPI
+577 STTDG

>member
-1 MHCSFNINKN
+1 MHCSFNINN
-11 DESLQLIYNEEKIYI
+11 NNESLQLIYNKEKIYI
-26 KINSNKIS
+26 KRDSNKIS
-34 EERLNSKES
+34 EETLNSKES
-43 FVFKYLIENSSI
+43 FVFKYLIEHSSI

-93 NLCNK
+93 SLCKK
-98 AKINSNSELISNLY
+98 AKVDNNSELISNLY
-112 KVGYFIDLDKSSENC
+112 KVGYFIDLDKSSANR
-127 IAPKHNITPF
+127 IAPKYDINQF
-137 KPNHIELLKL
+137 KPSQFEMLKL
-147 MINTYQKDLI
+147 MFNTYHRELI
-157 KALITVV
+157 KALIAVF

-172 AIYFFQILYTTKIA
+172 VVYFFQILYTTKIA
-186 SEYSENTKLIAEEVM
+186 NEYSENTKHIAAEVM
-201 NYGCGSQV
+201 DYGCDSHGA
-209 SVHALRHSLNI
+209 VHSLRHSLNL
-220 DSVLLTTPY
+220 DSVIMTTPY
-229 RSCYISKTRSEMV
+229 GSCYISKTRSKMIELNQV
-242 KLDQIDDFY
+242 DDFY
-251 NSADFSYSHFAD
+251 DSADFAYSRFID
-263 HEHNIDLTVR
+263 TEHDIEMVAR
-273 ISKRP
+273 ISKRS

-291 VDSVSIQKNDHDI
+291 VDSISIQKNGYYI
-304 LNLGESN
+304 LNLGEESKS
-311 QPIYQ
+311 IYQ
-316 TSLSTGASITFYS
+316 TSLPTGATITFYS
-329 DNVVELWAALALLL
+329 DDIVALWIALSLIL

-352 LGFITYMYRW
+352 LGFVIYLFRW
-362 RHISFEEEPIIN
+362 KHISFEEEPIIN
-374 TKDNTVLY
+374 TEDNSVLY
-382 YELLSRVHNVGVLSF
+382 YELLSRVRNVGVLSF

-409 HTILIIETVKNAKLN
+409 HTILLIETVRKAKLN
-424 NNHEIY
+424 NSHEIY

-439 VGSNFSKLK
+439 VGSNFARLR
-448 EHLDAMEANEFVVEI
+448 EHLAAMEANEFVVEI

-479 KAIKKLG
+479 KDIKKLG

-499 NIEIIGIISPT
+499 NIEIINVISPT

-577 NSKEITSDPI
+577 DSKEQ

>member
-1 MHCSFNINKN
+1 MHCSFNINN
-11 DESLQLIYNEEKIYI
+11 NNESLQLIYNEEKIYI
-26 KINSNKIS
+26 KRDSNKIS
-34 EERLNSKES
+34 EETLNSKES
-43 FVFKYLIENSSI
+43 FVFKYLIEHSSI

-93 NLCNK
+93 SLCKK
-98 AKINSNSELISNLY
+98 AKVDNNSELISNLY
-112 KVGYFIDLDKSSENC
+112 KVGYFIDLDKSSTNR
-127 IAPKHNITPF
+127 IAPKYDINQF
-137 KPNHIELLKL
+137 KPSQFEMLKL
-147 MINTYQKDLI
+147 MFNTYHRELI
-157 KALITVV
+157 KALIAVF

-172 AIYFFQILYTTKIA
+172 VVYFSQILYTTKIA
-186 SEYSENTKLIAEEVM
+186 NEYSENTKHIAAEVM
-201 NYGCGSQV
+201 DYGCDSHGA
-209 SVHALRHSLNI
+209 VHSLRHSLNL
-220 DSVLLTTPY
+220 DSVVMTTPY
-229 RSCYISKTRSEMV
+229 DSCYISKTRSKMIE
-242 KLDQIDDFY
+242 LNQLDDFY
-251 NSADFSYSHFAD
+251 DSADFAYSRFMD
-263 HEHNIDLTVR
+263 TEHDIEMVAR
-273 ISKRP
+273 ISKRS

-291 VDSVSIQKNDHDI
+291 VDSISIQKNGYYI
-304 LNLGESN
+304 LNLGEESKS
-311 QPIYQ
+311 IYQ
-316 TSLSTGASITFYS
+316 TSLPTGATITFYS
-329 DNVVELWAALALLL
+329 DDIVALWIALSLIL

-352 LGFITYMYRW
+352 LGFVIYLFRW
-362 RHISFEEEPIIN
+362 KHISFEEEPIIN
-374 TKDNTVLY
+374 TEDNCVLY
-382 YELLSRVHNVGVLSF
+382 YELLSRVRNVGVLSF

-409 HTILIIETVKNAKLN
+409 HTILLIETVRKAKLN
-424 NNHEIY
+424 NSHEIY

-439 VGSNFSKLK
+439 VGSNFARLR
-448 EHLDAMEANEFVVEI
+448 EHLTAMEANEFVVEI

-479 KAIKKLG
+479 KDIKKLG

-499 NIEIIGIISPT
+499 NIEIINVISPA

-577 NSKEITSDPI
+577 DSKEQ

>member
-1 MHCSFNINKN
+1 MHCSFNINN
-11 DESLQLIYNEEKIYI
+11 NNESLQLIYNEEKIYI
-26 KINSNKIS
+26 KRDSNKIS
-34 EERLNSKES
+34 EETLNSKES
-43 FVFKYLIENSSI
+43 FVFKYLIEHSSI

-93 NLCNK
+93 SLCKK
-98 AKINSNSELISNLY
+98 AKVDNNSELISNLY
-112 KVGYFIDLDKSSENC
+112 KVGYFIDLDKSSTNR
-127 IAPKHNITPF
+127 IAPKYDINQF
-137 KPNHIELLKL
+137 KPSQFEMLKL
-147 MINTYQKDLI
+147 MFNTYHRELI
-157 KALITVV
+157 KALIAVF

-172 AIYFFQILYTTKIA
+172 VVYFFQILYTTKIA
-186 SEYSENTKLIAEEVM
+186 NEYSENTKHIAAEVM
-201 NYGCGSQV
+201 DYGCDSHGA
-209 SVHALRHSLNI
+209 VHSLRHSLNL
-220 DSVLLTTPY
+220 DSVVMTTPY
-229 RSCYISKTRSEMV
+229 GSCYISKTRSKMIELNQV
-242 KLDQIDDFY
+242 DDFY
-251 NSADFSYSHFAD
+251 DSADFAYSRFID
-263 HEHNIDLTVR
+263 TEHDIEMVAR
-273 ISKRP
+273 ISKRS
-278 IEARYKNSLLPLL
+278 IEARYNNSLLPLL
-291 VDSVSIQKNDHDI
+291 VDSISIQKNGNYI
-304 LNLGESN
+304 LNLGEESKS
-311 QPIYQ
+311 IYQ
-316 TSLSTGASITFYS
+316 TSLPTGATITFYS
-329 DNVVELWAALALLL
+329 DDIVALWIALSLIL

-352 LGFITYMYRW
+352 LGFVIYLFRW
-362 RHISFEEEPIIN
+362 KHISFEEEPIIN
-374 TKDNTVLY
+374 TEDNCVLY
-382 YELLSRVHNVGVLSF
+382 YELLSRVRNVGVLSF

-409 HTILIIETVKNAKLN
+409 HTILLIETVRKAKLN
-424 NNHEIY
+424 NSHEIY

-439 VGSNFSKLK
+439 VGSNFARLR
-448 EHLDAMEANEFVVEI
+448 EHLAAMEANEFVVEI

-479 KAIKKLG
+479 KDIKKLG

-499 NIEIIGIISPT
+499 NIEIINVISPA

-577 NSKEITSDPI
+577 DSKEQ